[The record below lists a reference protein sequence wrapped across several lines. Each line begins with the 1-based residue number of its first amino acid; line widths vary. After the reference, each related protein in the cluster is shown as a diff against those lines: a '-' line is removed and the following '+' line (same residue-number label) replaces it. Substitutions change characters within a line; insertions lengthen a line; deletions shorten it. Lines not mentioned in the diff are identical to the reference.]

1 MSLDDEDST
10 WLLALESA
18 LHEGADDHELIG
30 ITRGRILPEE
40 HRAEIWY
47 ICLGGGNK
55 FSNFAQF
62 DEIFDL
68 QDQSVVRADVKS
80 LVDKLGNEEEDKVSI
95 VCDVESIFTHY
106 CKTRHLKYD
115 TSQLWGDIV
124 LPLLAAKMP
133 RDHIYVCFE
142 EILEKYIPRESGL
155 GGSVYHLLRLILLYH
170 DPELSTFLDS
180 RKITPDLYATSWM
193 RSLFSSVCSLDA
205 TMAVWD
211 IYFQERDPFFILF
224 LALVILVNARDQV
237 LEMKSETRDQIITML
252 SGIPGGLSVDDVSDF
267 CSLARYYIIK
277 TPHTFRKDFTTAIF
291 GSVYMGHGEV
301 CNRVGDLPL
310 SQALCLPVSAEEI
323 IDTCDMLQVAGDD
336 IEQVRFFLVD
346 CRPSDQYNAGHL
358 PNAFHLDSSLMLQH
372 PASFQTAVQGLFMAQ
387 RQAVASETPGCGQH
401 LCFIG
406 SGREQEDQYVH
417 MVVASFLQRNSQYVS
432 LAKGGYH
439 AIHDLLVHN
448 ISESLADHDSKR
460 CLVCAPD
467 SQSHSSEPADQEDF
481 TITTKPQPSLMNKFS
496 SLSSVFKMRS
506 PPAVVEKLTSFVGKP
521 SINSEI
527 RGKFSGYVAK
537 STAVTVKLKES
548 NTEPSNAQTFG
559 ESCPEEGP
567 SSGQSAEMKEKLVE
581 YITNPNGDGTTVDRH
596 VSAQDRGKLYRNQG
610 DVFSIE
616 DDDGD
621 GGGGADGREND
632 RLEVVKVSQWL
643 KKPDVITSF
652 ACHQVKENG
661 YMYKCHLL
669 LTDTLLFVIRE
680 SETKSGEGHVT
691 ARRTLASIVKITSKK
706 RHPDLITF
714 KYGTTSPDGE
724 VTVSDMDRF
733 LIPKAS
739 EATKIIKEQ
748 IMKQMDAAKS

>member
-1 MSLDDEDST
+1 MEDGCEDWT
-10 WLLALESA
+10 IVAPGIGIYYRLLALESA

-506 PPAVVEKLTSFVGKP
+506 
-521 SINSEI
+521 
-527 RGKFSGYVAK
+527 
-537 STAVTVKLKES
+537 
-548 NTEPSNAQTFG
+548 
-559 ESCPEEGP
+559 
-567 SSGQSAEMKEKLVE
+567 AEMKEKLVE

>member
-1 MSLDDEDST
+1 M
-10 WLLALESA
+10 LLALESA
-18 LHEGADDHELIG
+18 LHEGVDDHELIG
-30 ITRGRILPEE
+30 ITRGRVLPEE
-40 HRAEIWY
+40 HRAQIWY

-55 FSNFAQF
+55 FSNFTQF

-68 QDQSVVRADVKS
+68 QEQSVVRGDCKT
-80 LVDKLGNEEEDKVSI
+80 LVDKLGNEEEDKVSV

-106 CKTRHLKYD
+106 CKTRHLKYE
-115 TSQLWGDIV
+115 SSLMWADIV

-133 RDHIYVCFE
+133 RDHIYICFE
-142 EILEKYIPRESGL
+142 EVLEKYIPRESGI
-155 GGSVYHLLRLILLYH
+155 GGAVYHLLRLLLLYH

-180 RKITPDLYATSWM
+180 RKITPDLYATSWL
-193 RSLFSSVCSLDA
+193 RSLFSAVCSLDA

-211 IYFQERDPFFILF
+211 IYFQERDPFFVLF
-224 LALVILVNARDQV
+224 LSLVILVNAREQI
-237 LEMKSETRDQIITML
+237 LEMKSESGEDIIKTL
-252 SGIPGGLSVDDVSDF
+252 SSIPAGLSVDDVSDF

-277 TPHTFRKDFTTAIF
+277 TPSTFRKDFATVIF

-323 IDTCDMLQVAGDD
+323 IDACDMLHTTPED
-336 IEQVRFFLVD
+336 IEQVGFFLID

-358 PNAFHLDSSLMLQH
+358 PNAFHLDSSLMLLH

-417 MVVASFLQRNSQYVS
+417 MVVASFLQRNTQYVS
-432 LAKGGYH
+432 LAKAGYH

-448 ISESLADHDSKR
+448 INESLADHDSKQ

-467 SQSHSSEPADQEDF
+467 THSHCSEPADHDDF
-481 TITTKPQPSLMNKFS
+481 TAVPKPQPSFMNRFS

-506 PPAVVEKLTSFVGKP
+506 V
-521 SINSEI
+521 
-527 RGKFSGYVAK
+527 
-537 STAVTVKLKES
+537 
-548 NTEPSNAQTFG
+548 
-559 ESCPEEGP
+559 
-567 SSGQSAEMKEKLVE
+567 EMKEKLVE
-581 YITNPNGDGTTVDRH
+581 YITNPNGEGLTIDRH

-616 DDDGD
+616 DDDG
-621 GGGGADGREND
+621 ENNRGLE
-632 RLEVVKVSQWL
+632 RLGVLKISQWL
-643 KKPDVITSF
+643 KKPDVVSSF
-652 ACHQVKENG
+652 SCHQVKENG
-661 YMYKCHLL
+661 YMYKCHLVL
-669 LTDTLLFVIRE
+669 METALCVLRE
-680 SETKSGEGHVT
+680 CEGQEGEGQMT

-714 KYGTTSPDGE
+714 KYGTTTHEGE
-724 VTVSDMDRF
+724 VTISDMDRF
-733 LIPKAS
+733 LIPKAG
-739 EATKIIKEQ
+739 EATKVIKEQ
-748 IMKQMDAAKS
+748 IMKQMEATKT

>member
-1 MSLDDEDST
+1 MSSGIKGKGIGQVDSQQEGAAIYT
-10 WLLALESA
+10 LLALESA

-506 PPAVVEKLTSFVGKP
+506 
-521 SINSEI
+521 
-527 RGKFSGYVAK
+527 
-537 STAVTVKLKES
+537 
-548 NTEPSNAQTFG
+548 
-559 ESCPEEGP
+559 
-567 SSGQSAEMKEKLVE
+567 AEMKEKLVE

-596 VSAQDRGKLYRNQG
+596 VSAQDR
-610 DVFSIE
+610 
-616 DDDGD
+616 

>member
-1 MSLDDEDST
+1 M
-10 WLLALESA
+10 
-18 LHEGADDHELIG
+18 
-30 ITRGRILPEE
+30 PEE

-506 PPAVVEKLTSFVGKP
+506 
-521 SINSEI
+521 
-527 RGKFSGYVAK
+527 
-537 STAVTVKLKES
+537 
-548 NTEPSNAQTFG
+548 
-559 ESCPEEGP
+559 
-567 SSGQSAEMKEKLVE
+567 AEMKEKLVE

>member
-115 TSQLWGDIV
+115 TTQLWGDIV

-193 RSLFSSVCSLDA
+193 RSLFSAVCSLDA

-237 LEMKSETRDQIITML
+237 LEMKTDTRDQIIAML
-252 SGIPGGLSVDDVSDF
+252 CGIPGGLSVDDVSDF

-448 ISESLADHDSKR
+448 INESLADHDSKR

-506 PPAVVEKLTSFVGKP
+506 V
-521 SINSEI
+521 
-527 RGKFSGYVAK
+527 
-537 STAVTVKLKES
+537 
-548 NTEPSNAQTFG
+548 
-559 ESCPEEGP
+559 
-567 SSGQSAEMKEKLVE
+567 EMKEKLVE

-748 IMKQMDAAKS
+748 IMKQMDSAKS

>member
-1 MSLDDEDST
+1 M
-10 WLLALESA
+10 LLALESA

-506 PPAVVEKLTSFVGKP
+506 
-521 SINSEI
+521 
-527 RGKFSGYVAK
+527 
-537 STAVTVKLKES
+537 
-548 NTEPSNAQTFG
+548 
-559 ESCPEEGP
+559 
-567 SSGQSAEMKEKLVE
+567 AEMKEKLVE

>member
-1 MSLDDEDST
+1 MSLEEEEDST

-18 LHEGADDHELIG
+18 LHEGVDDHELIG
-30 ITRGRILPEE
+30 ITRGRILPDE
-40 HRAEIWY
+40 HRAQIWY
-47 ICLGGGNK
+47 TCLGGGNK
-55 FSNFAQF
+55 LSDFTQF

-68 QDQSVVRADVKS
+68 QEQSVVRADCKA
-80 LVDKLGNEEEDKVSI
+80 LVDKLGNEEEDKVSV

-115 TSQLWGDIV
+115 SSLLWADLV
-124 LPLLAAKMP
+124 LPLLAGKMP
-133 RDHIYVCFE
+133 RDHIYICFE
-142 EILEKYIPRESGL
+142 ETLEKYVPRESGV
-155 GGSVYHLLRLILLYH
+155 GGPVYHLLRLLLLYH

-193 RSLFSSVCSLDA
+193 RSLFASVCSLDA
-205 TMAVWD
+205 TMALWD

-224 LALVILVNARDQV
+224 LSLVILVNAREQI
-237 LEMKSETRDQIITML
+237 LEMSSEGREHIITTL
-252 SGIPGGLSVDDVSDF
+252 SGIPSGLSIDDISDF

-277 TPHTFRKDFTTAIF
+277 TPGTFRKVCKENDFATVIF

-323 IDTCDMLQVAGDD
+323 IDTCDLLQASPED

-417 MVVASFLQRNSQYVS
+417 MVVASFLQRNTQYVS

-448 ISESLADHDSKR
+448 INESLADHDSKR

-467 SQSHSSEPADQEDF
+467 SQSHSSEPADHEDF
-481 TITTKPQPSLMNKFS
+481 IASPKPQQSFMNKFS

-506 PPAVVEKLTSFVGKP
+506 V
-521 SINSEI
+521 
-527 RGKFSGYVAK
+527 
-537 STAVTVKLKES
+537 
-548 NTEPSNAQTFG
+548 
-559 ESCPEEGP
+559 
-567 SSGQSAEMKEKLVE
+567 EMKEKLVE
-581 YITNPNGDGTTVDRH
+581 YITNPNGESLTIDRH
-596 VSAQDRGKLYRNQG
+596 VSPQDRGKLYRNQG

-616 DDDGD
+616 DEDGD
-621 GGGGADGREND
+621 SSREND
-632 RLEVVKVSQWL
+632 RFEVVRLSQWL
-643 KKPDVITSF
+643 KKPDVVSSF
-652 ACHQVKENG
+652 SCHQVKENG

-669 LTDTLLFVIRE
+669 LMDTLLFVIRE
-680 SETKSGEGHVT
+680 SEIKEGEGHVT

-724 VTVSDMDRF
+724 VTITDMDRF

-739 EATKIIKEQ
+739 EATKVIKEQ
-748 IMKQMDAAKS
+748 IMKQMEAAKS

>member
-1 MSLDDEDST
+1 MSLEDDDNT

-18 LHEGADDHELIG
+18 LHEGVDDHELIG
-30 ITRGRILPEE
+30 ITRGRVLPEE
-40 HRAEIWY
+40 HRAQIWY
-47 ICLGGGNK
+47 TCLGGGNK
-55 FSNFAQF
+55 FSNFTQF

-68 QDQSVVRADVKS
+68 QEQSVVRGDCKA
-80 LVDKLGNEEEDKVSI
+80 LVDKLGNEEEDKVSV

-106 CKTRHLKYD
+106 CKTRHLKYE
-115 TSQLWGDIV
+115 SSSLWADIV
-124 LPLLAAKMP
+124 LPLLAGKMP
-133 RDHIYVCFE
+133 RDHIYMCFE
-142 EILEKYIPRESGL
+142 EILEKYVPRESGI
-155 GGSVYHLLRLILLYH
+155 GGPVYHLLRLLLLYH

-180 RKITPDLYATSWM
+180 RKITPDLYATSWL
-193 RSLFSSVCSLDA
+193 RSLFSAVCSLDA

-211 IYFQERDPFFILF
+211 IYFQERDPFFVLF
-224 LALVILVNARDQV
+224 LSLVILINAREQI
-237 LEMKSETRDQIITML
+237 LEMKSESREHIITTL
-252 SGIPGGLSVDDVSDF
+252 SGTPVSLSVDDVSDF

-277 TPHTFRKDFTTAIF
+277 TPATFRKDFATVIF

-323 IDTCDMLQVAGDD
+323 IDTCDVIQASPED

-358 PNAFHLDSSLMLQH
+358 PNAFHLDSSLMLLH

-417 MVVASFLQRNSQYVS
+417 MVVASFLQRNTQYIS

-448 ISESLADHDSKR
+448 INESLTDHDCKH

-467 SQSHSSEPADQEDF
+467 NHSHCSEPADHEDF
-481 TITTKPQPSLMNKFS
+481 TATPKPQPSLMNKFS
-496 SLSSVFKMRS
+496 SLSSVFKLRS
-506 PPAVVEKLTSFVGKP
+506 V
-521 SINSEI
+521 
-527 RGKFSGYVAK
+527 
-537 STAVTVKLKES
+537 
-548 NTEPSNAQTFG
+548 
-559 ESCPEEGP
+559 
-567 SSGQSAEMKEKLVE
+567 EMKEKLVE
-581 YITNPNGDGTTVDRH
+581 YITNPNGEGLTIDRH
-596 VSAQDRGKLYRNQG
+596 VNAHDRGKLYRNQG

-616 DDDGD
+616 DDDGEHN
-621 GGGGADGREND
+621 RETE
-632 RLEVVKVSQWL
+632 RLEVVKLSQWL
-643 KKPDVITSF
+643 KKPDVVSAF
-652 ACHQVKENG
+652 SCHQVKENG
-661 YMYKCHLL
+661 YMYNCHLL
-669 LTDTLLFVIRE
+669 LMETLVFVIRE
-680 SETKSGEGHVT
+680 SETKAGEGYVT

-706 RHPDLITF
+706 KHPDLITF

-724 VTVSDMDRF
+724 VTISDMDRF

-739 EATKIIKEQ
+739 EATRLIKEQ
-748 IMKQMDAAKS
+748 IMKQMEASKT

>member
-506 PPAVVEKLTSFVGKP
+506 
-521 SINSEI
+521 
-527 RGKFSGYVAK
+527 
-537 STAVTVKLKES
+537 
-548 NTEPSNAQTFG
+548 
-559 ESCPEEGP
+559 
-567 SSGQSAEMKEKLVE
+567 AEMKEKLVE

>member
-1 MSLDDEDST
+1 MCRYFCRQRPGLLMSTRSAVVDGSDPAATVSAPGHPGVAIV

-18 LHEGADDHELIG
+18 LHEGVDDHELIG
-30 ITRGRILPEE
+30 ITRGRVLPEE
-40 HRAEIWY
+40 HRAQIWY
-47 ICLGGGNK
+47 TCLGGGNK
-55 FSNFAQF
+55 FSNFTQF

-68 QDQSVVRADVKS
+68 QEQSVVRGDCKA
-80 LVDKLGNEEEDKVSI
+80 LVDKLGNEEEDKVSV

-106 CKTRHLKYD
+106 CKTRHLKYE
-115 TSQLWGDIV
+115 SSSLWADIV
-124 LPLLAAKMP
+124 LPLLAGKMP
-133 RDHIYVCFE
+133 RDHIYMCFE
-142 EILEKYIPRESGL
+142 EILEKYVPRESGI
-155 GGSVYHLLRLILLYH
+155 GGPVYHLLRLLLLYH

-180 RKITPDLYATSWM
+180 RKITPDLYATSWL
-193 RSLFSSVCSLDA
+193 RSLFSAVCSLDA

-211 IYFQERDPFFILF
+211 IYFQERDPFFVLF
-224 LALVILVNARDQV
+224 LSLVILINAREQI
-237 LEMKSETRDQIITML
+237 LEMKSESREHIITTL
-252 SGIPGGLSVDDVSDF
+252 SGTPVSLSVDDVSDF

-277 TPHTFRKDFTTAIF
+277 TPATFRKDFATVIF

-323 IDTCDMLQVAGDD
+323 IDTCDVIQASPED

-358 PNAFHLDSSLMLQH
+358 PNAFHLDSSLMLLH

-417 MVVASFLQRNSQYVS
+417 MVVASFLQRNTQYIS

-448 ISESLADHDSKR
+448 INESLTDHDCKH

-467 SQSHSSEPADQEDF
+467 NHSHCSEPADHEDF
-481 TITTKPQPSLMNKFS
+481 TATPKPQPSLMNKFS
-496 SLSSVFKMRS
+496 SLSSVFKLRS
-506 PPAVVEKLTSFVGKP
+506 V
-521 SINSEI
+521 
-527 RGKFSGYVAK
+527 
-537 STAVTVKLKES
+537 
-548 NTEPSNAQTFG
+548 
-559 ESCPEEGP
+559 
-567 SSGQSAEMKEKLVE
+567 EMKEKLVE
-581 YITNPNGDGTTVDRH
+581 YITNPNGEGLTIDRH
-596 VSAQDRGKLYRNQG
+596 VNAHDRGKLYRNQG

-616 DDDGD
+616 DDDGEHN
-621 GGGGADGREND
+621 RETE
-632 RLEVVKVSQWL
+632 RLEVVKLSQWL
-643 KKPDVITSF
+643 KKPDVVSAF
-652 ACHQVKENG
+652 SCHQVKENG
-661 YMYKCHLL
+661 YMYNCHLL
-669 LTDTLLFVIRE
+669 LMETLVFVIRE
-680 SETKSGEGHVT
+680 SETKAGEGYVT

-706 RHPDLITF
+706 KHPDLITF

-724 VTVSDMDRF
+724 VTISDMDRF

-739 EATKIIKEQ
+739 EATRLIKEQ
-748 IMKQMDAAKS
+748 IMKQMEASKT

>member
-155 GGSVYHLLRLILLYH
+155 GSSVYHLLRLILLYH

-252 SGIPGGLSVDDVSDF
+252 SGIPAGLSTDDVSDF

-448 ISESLADHDSKR
+448 INESLADHDSKR

-506 PPAVVEKLTSFVGKP
+506 
-521 SINSEI
+521 
-527 RGKFSGYVAK
+527 
-537 STAVTVKLKES
+537 
-548 NTEPSNAQTFG
+548 
-559 ESCPEEGP
+559 
-567 SSGQSAEMKEKLVE
+567 AEMKEKLVE

-616 DDDGD
+616 DDDD

>member
-1 MSLDDEDST
+1 M
-10 WLLALESA
+10 LLALESA

>member
-1 MSLDDEDST
+1 MSLDDEDGT

-18 LHEGADDHELIG
+18 LHEGVDDQELIG
-30 ITRGRILPEE
+30 ITRGRLLPEE

-47 ICLGGGNK
+47 TCLGGK
-55 FSNFAQF
+55 SKLSNFTQF

-68 QDQSVVRADVKS
+68 QEQGLIRADSKA
-80 LVDKLGNEEEDKVSI
+80 LVDKIGNEEEDKVSVVSDI
-95 VCDVESIFTHY
+95 ESIFTHY

-115 TSQLWGDIV
+115 STLLWADIV
-124 LPLLAAKMP
+124 LPLLAAKMA
-133 RDHIYVCFE
+133 RDHIYICFE

-170 DPELSTFLDS
+170 DPKLSTFLDS
-180 RKITPDLYATSWM
+180 RKITPDLYATSWL
-193 RSLFSSVCSLDA
+193 RSLFSAVCSLDA
-205 TMAVWD
+205 SMALWD
-211 IYFQERDPFFILF
+211 IYFQERDPFFIIF
-224 LALVILVNARDQV
+224 LSLVILVNARDQV
-237 LEMKSETRDQIITML
+237 LEMKNESREQIIATL
-252 SGIPGGLSVDDVSDF
+252 SGIPAGLSIDDVSDF

-277 TPHTFRKDFTTAIF
+277 TPSTFRKDFSTAVF
-291 GSVYMGHGEV
+291 GSVYMGHGDT

-310 SQALCLPVSAEEI
+310 SQALCLPVAADEI
-323 IDTCDMLQVAGDD
+323 IDTCDMLQGAPDD

-372 PASFQTAVQGLFMAQ
+372 PTSFQTAVQGLFMAQ

-417 MVVASFLQRNSQYVS
+417 MVVASFLQRNTQYVS

-439 AIHDLLVHN
+439 ALHDILVHN
-448 ISESLADHDSKR
+448 INESLSDHDSKH

-467 SQSHSSEPADQEDF
+467 NQSHSSEPADQEDF
-481 TITTKPQPSLMNKFS
+481 SVTSKQQPSFMNKFS

-506 PPAVVEKLTSFVGKP
+506 V
-521 SINSEI
+521 
-527 RGKFSGYVAK
+527 
-537 STAVTVKLKES
+537 
-548 NTEPSNAQTFG
+548 
-559 ESCPEEGP
+559 
-567 SSGQSAEMKEKLVE
+567 EMKEKLVE
-581 YITNPNGDGTTVDRH
+581 YITNPNGEGMTVDRH
-596 VSAQDRGKLYRNQG
+596 VSSQDRGKLYRNHG
-610 DVFSIE
+610 DVFSVGYD
-616 DDDGD
+616 DDDGVPS
-621 GGGGADGREND
+621 GYDGRDNSP
-632 RLEVVKVSQWL
+632 LEVVKISQWL
-643 KKPDVITSF
+643 KKPDVISSF
-652 ACHQVKENG
+652 SCHQVKENG

-669 LTDTLLFVIRE
+669 LMDTLLFVIRE

-714 KYGTTSPDGE
+714 KYGTTSPEGD
-724 VTVSDMDRF
+724 VTISDMDRF

-739 EATKIIKEQ
+739 EATKVIKEQ
-748 IMKQMDAAKS
+748 IMKQMESAKT